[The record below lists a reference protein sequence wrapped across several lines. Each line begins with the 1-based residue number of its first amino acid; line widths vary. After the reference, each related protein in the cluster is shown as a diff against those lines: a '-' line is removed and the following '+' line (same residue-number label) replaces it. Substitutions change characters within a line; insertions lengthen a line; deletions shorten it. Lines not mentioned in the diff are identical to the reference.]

1 LKDIKESKRM
11 SKFVRLMMRDHAL
24 LKDINCFN
32 VMSVEQIRRRHFT
45 GLAPSICSE
54 RLSKLHTAGF
64 ISKQRVGTL
73 IHHKVPKNVG
83 TVVTLTQKGLR
94 VVQTGNNFA
103 GNSRLKILNTAELPH
118 DLLLVEIADKLKEK
132 HPKIIIFTGERAGIA
147 CKTHHIVSDLIAKL
161 DGKNWAIELELT
173 AKSSTRYRKL
183 MLEYLTSDF
192 DKIIYVLGTTTIET
206 KLARILSEFSSVSES
221 SGRFEFKLLDEF
233 LCDHSKLEEQKTNI
247 IKEKTN
253 EKCL

>member
-1 LKDIKESKRM
+1 M

-24 LKDINCFN
+24 FKDINCFN
-32 VMSVEQIRRRHFT
+32 VISLEQIRRRHFA

-54 RLSKLHTAGF
+54 RLSKLHAAGF

-94 VVQTGNNFA
+94 VVQTGTNFA

-118 DLLLVEIADKLKEK
+118 DLLLVEIAEKLKQK
-132 HPKIIIFTGERAGIA
+132 HPEMIVSTGERGEIA
-147 CKTHHIVSDLIAKL
+147 CKSQQIVPDLIAKL

-173 AKSSTRYRKL
+173 AKSSNRYRRL
-183 MLEYLTSDF
+183 MLDYLTSDYK
-192 DKIIYVLGTTTIET
+192 KIFYIVGSAAIAT
-206 KLARILSEFSSVSES
+206 KLRRILAEYSTTSEGM
-221 SGRFEFKLLDEF
+221 GRFEFKTLDDF
-233 LCDHSKLEEQKTNI
+233 LNCEAICLEEQNTN
-247 IKEKTN
+247 KETGKKLN